1 MDINDKLIL
10 LIIFI
15 STFTILVKSIRYY
28 SVEKKGIVVATLII
42 LIVTSTAVFIVPQF
56 ASATGLFVWITLLLL
71 PNLGFTKIKN
81 AIHNNQFTQA
91 RRWLS
96 IMRYAYPFFDWQ
108 EYHDFINMSE
118 LAMQGNLQQAA
129 IIFERYQDK
138 STVGSM
144 LLSTHF
150 YRLSWQWEQY
160 LQWIHTHFPDENSQN
175 KPLYLSLISYHIRA
189 LGEMGYLEEML
200 MCYRCHQA
208 RLHSPTL
215 QEINAAC
222 HLFIFAFCGKTD
234 VVKHLLQH
242 NSLKSLSVEQ
252 QSFWLATAQLA
263 ANQPAEANFCL
274 TQLINSQD
282 IIIRNSASQRLAQH
296 RLPVT
301 LTELAQQLLTA
312 ITVEIQLEQQF
323 NINAPIAIKKIY
335 MTYLLIT
342 ANLIMF
348 ALEIFYG
355 GSENG
360 RVLYELGSLIPIVVW
375 EDGQWWRTVSS
386 IFLHYGYV
394 HLLFNMFALFL
405 LGSFAEM
412 RLKIV
417 KYVLVYLTAGIGAN
431 LVFLW
436 VQPYDDVTTVVGAS
450 GAIMGILGC
459 VGALLLHGWRTQRA
473 QVAHH
478 SLKLVVVVLI
488 LQTIIDLSMA
498 EISFIHHISGAM
510 IGFVLTFLLLKLNR
524 VSLN

>member
-15 STFTILVKSIRYY
+15 SAFTILVKSIRYY
-28 SVEKKGIVVATLII
+28 SVEKKGLVVTTLII
-42 LIVTSTAVFIVPQF
+42 LIVTSIAVLTVPQF
-56 ASATGLFVWITLLLL
+56 ASAIGLFVWITLLLL

-91 RRWLS
+91 RRWLG
-96 IMRYAYPFFDWQ
+96 IMRYVYPFFDWR
-108 EYHDFINMSE
+108 EYRDFINMSE

-129 IIFERYQDK
+129 IIFERYQNK

-150 YRLSWQWEQY
+150 YRLSWQWEKY

-175 KPLYLSLISYHIRA
+175 KPLYLSLISYHVRA

-200 MCYRCHQA
+200 MCYQRHQA
-208 RLHSPTL
+208 RLHSPAL
-215 QEINAAC
+215 QEINTIC
-222 HLFIFAFCGKTD
+222 HLFIFAFCGRID

-242 NSLKSLSVEQ
+242 NNLKSLSVEQ

-263 ANQPAEANFCL
+263 ANQPTEASFRL

-301 LTELAQQLLTA
+301 LTALAQQLLAA
-312 ITVEIQLEQQF
+312 ITVEIQLEQKF
-323 NINAPIAIKKIY
+323 NLNAPIAIKKIY
-335 MTYLLIT
+335 ITYLLII

-360 RVLYELGSLIPIVVW
+360 RVLYELGSLIPVVVW
-375 EDGQWWRTVSS
+375 EGGQWWRTISS

-405 LGSFAEM
+405 LGSFVEM
-412 RLKIV
+412 RLKVV
-417 KYVLVYLTAGIGAN
+417 KYLLVYLTAGIGAN
-431 LVFLW
+431 LIFLW
-436 VQPYDDVTTVVGAS
+436 IQPHNDITTVVGAS

-459 VGALLLHGWRTQRA
+459 VGALSLYGWRTQRA
-473 QVAHH
+473 QVAHR
-478 SLKLVVVVLI
+478 SLKLVATILI
-488 LQTIIDLSMA
+488 LQTIVDLSIA

-510 IGFVLTFLLLKLNR
+510 IGFILTFLLLKLSR
-524 VSLN
+524 ASL